1 MTTLF
6 DYFGNPEVPALS
18 LCYLNNTLI
27 SPIPDP
33 EGVDFSCEFLNP
45 NEISFRVYEYRQREG
60 EKEKWQYYDLVD
72 VYRQVFV
79 EGSGYYVITDCSE
92 TQDVE
97 NPYKDISASSC
108 EVALGF
114 KNLSLSDGTYKF
126 ANAENLADPETIM
139 GKVLEKI
146 PLWNLKSIDSELFEK
161 TRFLDAFEGN
171 VYDFL
176 RNTLEDRYSCIFEFD
191 PMEHT
196 ISVMSQDRTID
207 DVGILLSYDN
217 FIRDISVD
225 RKNDQIYTA
234 LRAIGGDGISIESV
248 NPIGGGIIYQF
259 DYFQDDMPTGLW
271 TAIEAWNQKIA
282 NNQSA
287 FSNAVLQ
294 VQKINADIL
303 KMQQDK
309 IVLESQK
316 TTYEQIIELRKESGL
331 DYADVQQSLEE
342 TIAKIEDVTTQIM
355 ALEQELQTYQSQ
367 AQTIQADLAF
377 ANNFTSE
384 QILQLDPF
392 IIYGEFRDDNI
403 VTTDNMTYED
413 KQKQSQELYER
424 CVQAL
429 KDTLIDKGSFEI
441 NSQNFLFDYAFKP
454 YADKLKVG
462 SKIRVEDRYGNY
474 VPYLLVGY
482 DFSYDDGDLTLSF
495 NNLGTNDN
503 SLDTYAKLYG
513 ELSKATSVI
522 QDSLSSKVNETTID
536 QLYDEIQDIKGQA
549 EAILTAEE
557 LTVKRIIT
565 GYISVQNAKTPGQ
578 TIIDGGN
585 ITTGTINAELVKIIN
600 LVVDHLLSHG
610 SNYSLESKDGQVYL
624 YHGDYSRMRLALYFL
639 EGDEFNYNNTFGN
652 LQIWKG
658 KVNKD
663 GVLLD
668 NNARYAYL
676 TAESMSIG
684 ENKKGTPHFQVWDN
698 GSVDMAGDFKIV
710 NKSTNNPSF
719 YVWNDGD
726 ISFNGA
732 RLNGISNWWIAN
744 KNKNPQIWMD
754 NGENS
759 NAIEFVYESTGDKRT
774 ILRGVVQG
782 TCYLGV
788 SSLRW
793 NVLYCY
799 SVDQASD
806 RKLKTD
812 VASIDNATAFLMSLE
827 PVKYRMKDG
836 KRIHYGFIAQDVA
849 KAAADNE
856 MGDLSMYKAAVVGG
870 EEEQYFSP
878 DVPDEQLSWGLDY
891 SQIIP
896 LLVNVVQQQQRD
908 IESLKREV
916 AELKGGSI

>member
-146 PLWNLKSIDSELFEK
+146 PLWSLKSVDPELFEK

-282 NNQSA
+282 NKQSA

-316 TTYEQIIELRKESGL
+316 ATYEQIIELRKESGL

-342 TIAKIEDVTTQIM
+342 TIAEIEDIATQIS
-355 ALEQELQTYQSQ
+355 AKEQELQTYQNQ
-367 AQTIQADLAF
+367 AQSIQADLAF

-549 EAILTAEE
+549 EAILTAGE

-565 GYISVQNAKTPGQ
+565 EYISVQNAKTPGQ

-585 ITTGTINAELVKIIN
+585 ITTGTINADLVKIIN
-600 LVVDHLLSHG
+600 LVVNHLISTGAYYQLEATNGRIEFTHDGNLRSRQYVTYFAGDTHNADNTMGIVQVFKGRTDASGNLTTDNGRLS
-610 SNYSLESKDGQVYL
+610 YITPESLEIGAKKS
-624 YHGDYSRMRLALYFL
+624 
-639 EGDEFNYNNTFGN
+639 GN
-652 LQIWKG
+652 SL
-658 KVNKD
+658 
-663 GVLLD
+663 
-668 NNARYAYL
+668 
-676 TAESMSIG
+676 
-684 ENKKGTPHFQVWDN
+684 
-698 GSVDMAGDFKIV
+698 FKI
-710 NKSTNNPSF
+710 
-719 YVWNDGD
+719 NDTGD
-726 ISFNGA
+726 IDFQGQY
-732 RLNGISNWWIAN
+732 LNGISNWWLEN
-744 KNKNPQIWMD
+744 RNKNPRIWMN
-754 NGENS
+754 NGENA

-793 NVLYCY
+793 NTVFCY
-799 SVDQASD
+799 SVDQSSD

-812 VASIDNATAFLMSLE
+812 IGSIDNATAFLMSLE
-827 PVKYRMKDG
+827 PVKYRMKNG

>member
-33 EGVDFSCEFLNP
+33 EGIDFSCEFLNP

-146 PLWNLKSIDSELFEK
+146 PLWSLKSIDSELFEK

-191 PMEHT
+191 PMGHT

-474 VPYLLVGY
+474 IPYLLVGY

-549 EAILTAEE
+549 EAILTAGE

-565 GYISVQNAKTPGQ
+565 EYISVQNAKTPGQ

-585 ITTGTINAELVKIIN
+585 ITTGTINADLVKIIN
-600 LVVDHLLSHG
+600 LIVDHLVSKNGDFQLEEWAAELAIRYKGMSRVQIYCVDPDASPDATG
-610 SNYSLESKDGQVYL
+610 ILQLFSGNISSSGALLDSNARYSFITSNSAGVGQNKDGQYQGTVY
-624 YHGDYSRMRLALYFL
+624 
-639 EGDEFNYNNTFGN
+639 
-652 LQIWKG
+652 G
-658 KVNKD
+658 KVFSSN
-663 GVLLD
+663 
-668 NNARYAYL
+668 
-676 TAESMSIG
+676 
-684 ENKKGTPHFQVWDN
+684 
-698 GSVDMAGDFKIV
+698 
-710 NKSTNNPSF
+710 
-719 YVWNDGD
+719 
-726 ISFNGA
+726 NGA
-732 RLNGISNWWIAN
+732 NIEMSQFAKIIFGMELQSQGYYFFEIMCEQS
-744 KNKNPQIWMD
+744 
-754 NGENS
+754 GERRPLFRPTTD
-759 NAIEFVYESTGDKRT
+759 AG
-774 ILRGVVQG
+774 G
-782 TCYLGV
+782 YLGTA
-788 SSLRW
+788 SRRW
-793 NVLYCY
+793 NGVYCY
-799 SVDQASD
+799 AVDQASD

-812 VASIDNATAFLMSLE
+812 IGSIDNATAFLMSLE

-836 KRIHYGFIAQDVA
+836 KRIHFGFIAQDVA

-891 SQIIP
+891 SQIVP